1 MQLLVVCQVLSAQ
14 RHHCSRLSS
23 AFSAPIGQHL
33 ASTEH
38 VGSQVALVLLNSRNM
53 TALSVAAREQDQD
66 DDVDAGVLK
75 GVQDFGRECRV
86 EYRVTGV

>member
-1 MQLLVVCQVLSAQ
+1 
-14 RHHCSRLSS
+14 
-23 AFSAPIGQHL
+23 
-33 ASTEH
+33 
-38 VGSQVALVLLNSRNM
+38 M